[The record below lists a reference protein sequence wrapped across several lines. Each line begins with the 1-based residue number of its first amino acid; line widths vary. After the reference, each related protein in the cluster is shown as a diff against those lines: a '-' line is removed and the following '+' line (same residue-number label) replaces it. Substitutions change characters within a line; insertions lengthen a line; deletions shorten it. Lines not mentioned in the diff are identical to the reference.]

1 MRKFLVFSGTAV
13 VLIIILGAVVL
24 FFMRK
29 QTKSFSPE
37 DQLTFSQGDLEIN
50 VFYNRPKKKGREIFG
65 VLVPYGKVWR
75 TGANEAT
82 TFEINKD
89 LTFEG
94 KKLKAGKYSLWT
106 IPDEDSWTIIFN
118 TEYGQWGIS
127 YDGEANRKPGLDALK
142 VEVPPVRQER
152 TFEEF
157 TISFEKTG
165 EEAEMVL
172 IWDKTLV
179 AVPFSYQ

>member
-82 TFEINKD
+82 TFETNKD